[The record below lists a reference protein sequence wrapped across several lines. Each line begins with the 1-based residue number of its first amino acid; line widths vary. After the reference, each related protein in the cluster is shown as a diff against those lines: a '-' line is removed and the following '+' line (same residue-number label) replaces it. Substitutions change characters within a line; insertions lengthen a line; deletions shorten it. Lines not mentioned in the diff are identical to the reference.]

1 MKRIFDIGASLF
13 GLIILS
19 PLLIIL
25 AIIVAL
31 TSKGGAFYHQVRVGK
46 NAINFKLWKLR
57 TMYSDPKK
65 QIQLTIGERD
75 PRVTGI
81 GFFLR
86 KFKLDELPQL
96 LNVLLGQMS
105 IVGPRPEVPE
115 YVALYTDVQQQ
126 VLNVRPGLTDPAS
139 IAYINE
145 NELLA
150 ASSDP
155 EKTYKEEVMP
165 AKLKMNLEY
174 LDKRNFVSDLG
185 LILKTFGRILS

>member
-1 MKRIFDIGASLF
+1 MKRVFDIGASLF
-13 GLIILS
+13 GLIVLS

-31 TSKGGAFYHQVRVGK
+31 TSKGGAFYRQIRVGK

-57 TMYSDPKK
+57 TMYNDPKK
-65 QIQLTIGERD
+65 QIQLTIGDRD
-75 PRVTGI
+75 PRVTGV
-81 GFFLR
+81 GSFLR
-86 KFKLDELPQL
+86 KYKLDELPQL
-96 LNVLLGQMS
+96 LNVLFGQMS

-115 YVALYTDVQQQ
+115 YVALYSEEQRK

-155 EKTYKEEVMP
+155 EKTYKEEVMS

-174 LDKRNFVSDLG
+174 LKRRSFFSDLG
-185 LILKTFGRILS
+185 LILKTVGKIFN